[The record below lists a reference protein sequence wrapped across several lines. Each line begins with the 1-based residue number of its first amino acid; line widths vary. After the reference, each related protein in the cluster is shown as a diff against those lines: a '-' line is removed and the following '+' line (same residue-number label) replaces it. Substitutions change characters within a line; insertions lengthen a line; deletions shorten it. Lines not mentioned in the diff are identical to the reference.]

1 MPELPEVE
9 TVRRG
14 LEPVLAGAR
23 LARVEARRPDLRFPL
38 PDGFVQR
45 LTGARI
51 ERLERRAK
59 YLLAPL
65 DRDETL
71 VMHLGM
77 SGRFEIAAPE
87 THSETRSGTRAEA
100 PARPGGFALAQPPDP
115 KHAHIVFVTEA
126 GAMVTFYDP
135 RRFGYMDLIATDA
148 LAEHPWFKGLGPEPM
163 GCEFDAAYLASAAA
177 GRKAPIKNLL
187 LDQRV
192 IAGLGNIYV
201 CEALHRAGIAP
212 ERAAGS
218 GAAAQAESA
227 GGDDPR
233 GARRGDRSRRI
244 DLARLRRRG
253 RFARLLP
260 APLHGLWPRGRAVP
274 EGGLPRPHRADRP
287 GRPFHLRLQPV
298 PDVRAPAGG
307 VISRLGAL
315 VVAAALALGWTPAH
329 AKPPVWIVRSHG
341 ATLLLFGSIHLLPA
355 GLDWR
360 PAALDDALASADE
373 VWFELPITAKASEEA
388 GAVSLARGA
397 LPKDKRLIATC

>member
-1 MPELPEVE
+1 MHGAMPELPEVE

-38 PDGFVQR
+38 PEGFVQR

-87 THSETRSGTRAEA
+87 TPAGT

-115 KHAHIVFVTEA
+115 KHAHILFATEA
-126 GAMVTFYDP
+126 GALVTFYDP

-148 LAEHPWFKGLGPEPM
+148 LAEHPWFKGLGPEPL
-163 GCEFDAAYLASAAA
+163 GCGFDAAYLVRAAA

-218 GAAAQAESA
+218 VPARKLKPLAEIIRTVLGEAIEAGGSTLRDYAAADGSLGYFQHRFTVYGREGEPCRKA
-227 GGDDPR
+227 GC
-233 GARRGDRSRRI
+233 
-244 DLARLRRRG
+244 RG
-253 RFARLLP
+253 RIERFVQAGRSTFAC
-260 APLHGLWPRGRAVP
+260 
-274 EGGLPRPHRADRP
+274 
-287 GRPFHLRLQPV
+287 
-298 PDVRAPAGG
+298 
-307 VISRLGAL
+307 SRCQ
-315 VVAAALALGWTPAH
+315 T
-329 AKPPVWIVRSHG
+329 
-341 ATLLLFGSIHLLPA
+341 
-355 GLDWR
+355 
-360 PAALDDALASADE
+360 
-373 VWFELPITAKASEEA
+373 
-388 GAVSLARGA
+388 
-397 LPKDKRLIATC
+397 